1 MKVEKVQIEKVSD
14 HFGYGFYLFID
25 TDGYLGIE
33 VSFLFKENRI
43 YNITVYFS
51 KKYTCDESHI
61 NVVYINSIYDI
72 NNISKKDHFNIRLGK
87 ENKKHFKLMLYTI
100 LKQNK
105 DFVDSLKVSIND
117 PNNYCEDMLFIL
129 NKLNKE
135 TGKGCYENK

>member
-25 TDGYLGIE
+25 TGGYLGIE

-51 KKYTCDESHI
+51 KKYVCDESHI

-72 NNISKKDHFNIRLGK
+72 NHISKKDHFNIRLGK
-87 ENKKHFKLMLYTI
+87 ENKKYFKSILYTI
-100 LKQNK
+100 LKQND
-105 DFVDSLKVSIND
+105 DFIDSLNISIND
-117 PNNYCEDMLFIL
+117 PNNYCEDMLFLL
-129 NKLNKE
+129 NRE
-135 TGKGCYENK
+135 VDR